1 MAEIE
6 SSFESF
12 IHLTKFEDINEFVE
26 VLLQINTLRRS
37 GMTVRS
43 RKEVPEALASL
54 RQTLEIKEGEAKKLV
69 HELTSLVERHSRM
82 AKGEGAELLEEV
94 PEEARGIVK
103 KGLVRLA
110 KSKSFFFA

>member
-1 MAEIE
+1 MSEQE

-26 VLLQINTLRRS
+26 VLLEINTLRKS

-43 RKEVPEALASL
+43 RQEVPEGLATL
-54 RQTLEIKEGEAKKLV
+54 RQVLEIKEGEAKKLI
-69 HELTSLVERHSRM
+69 HELTTLVQRHSRM

-94 PEEARGIVK
+94 PEEARTIVK
-103 KGLVRLA
+103 KGLVRLV
-110 KSKSFFFA
+110 KSKDFLS